1 MTAARIIA
9 VCLSIPVILA
19 VGLFAYSRL
28 NPVSIVAVT
37 ELDASPDEVWAV
49 LADTERYSELN
60 PSIIDSSGTVAAGEK
75 LHNTVIFGEGTM
87 TFTPTILTAE
97 PGRELTWI
105 GRMWVPGLAD
115 GEHSFR
121 LEALPGGATR
131 LTQQE
136 TFTGVVVPF
145 MTSMRADLEADFAEV
160 NDAIGQRAVDLRQT
174 GAYD

>member
-1 MTAARIIA
+1 
-9 VCLSIPVILA
+9 
-19 VGLFAYSRL
+19 
-28 NPVSIVAVT
+28 
-37 ELDASPDEVWAV
+37 
-49 LADTERYSELN
+49 
-60 PSIIDSSGTVAAGEK
+60 
-75 LHNTVIFGEGTM
+75 M

-160 NDAIGQRAVDLRQT
+160 NDAIGQRAADLRQT
-174 GAYD
+174 GAHD